1 MATYVLV
8 HGAFGGAHEFRLV
21 RRQLLAA
28 GHDVF
33 TPTLTGI
40 GARSHLSSP
49 QVTLETHV
57 EDITNLVRYW
67 DLRQIVLLG
76 FSYGGMVVTGALSR
90 IADRIDHLVFL
101 DAMVPADG
109 ESLDLIVGRTRPDEL
124 GTPWLHEPMERQPS
138 SFDDPVE
145 EAFNAPRRTSQPVR
159 TFSDRVRLDRPI
171 EEYEFSRTFIKA
183 TGEER
188 TSSPIWRFADHAKTS
203 PKWHYHEIA
212 TNHLIPS
219 NCPDDLVKL
228 LLELA

>member
-21 RRQLLAA
+21 RRRLLAA

-49 QVTLETHV
+49 QVSLETHIDDV
-57 EDITNLVRYW
+57 TNLVLYW
-67 DLRQIVLLG
+67 DLREIVLLG
-76 FSYGGMVVTGALSR
+76 FSYGGMVVTGTLR
-90 IADRIDHLVFL
+90 KIAGRVAHLVYL

-109 ESLDLIVGRTRPDEL
+109 ESLDSLVGRTRPDGL
-124 GTPWLHEPMERQPS
+124 GAPWLNEPIPRQPS
-138 SFDDPVE
+138 KFDDPVE
-145 EAFNAPRRTSQPVR
+145 EAFNAPRRTPQPVR
-159 TFSDRVRLDRPI
+159 TLTGRVALDRPI
-171 EEYEFSRTFIKA
+171 DDYGFSRTFIKA
-183 TGEER
+183 TGEQR
-188 TSSPIWRFADHAKTS
+188 TTGPVWRTADYAKES
-203 PKWHYHEIA
+203 PKWRYHEIA

-219 NCPDDLVKL
+219 NRPDDLVEL